1 MATNKHAMI
10 RYNALDKC
18 FRNFNREYY
27 IEDLMEICSQAIY
40 SFTGINTAISRRQ
53 IYYDIT
59 FMKSDEGWSVPLEKY
74 KSGNKHKS
82 GNRVYYRYSDK
93 NFSISNKGINHAEAE
108 QLRETLTILSRF
120 EGMPQFEWI
129 GEMNT
134 RLEKSFKLSGDKH
147 STVIFDS
154 NPYLKGMS
162 FFTDSFHAIQNQKV
176 LTVDYQ
182 SYKRDK
188 AMRMTIHPW
197 FLKQYNNRW
206 FLFGYNQQYDSL
218 SNLALDRI
226 VEMSETD
233 EKYIENK
240 QENIE
245 ELFEDI
251 IGVTLIAHEEPQK
264 VHIKI
269 ARSLWPYI
277 ESKPLHGSQKVISHD
292 DDTVV
297 IELDIQINHEFKSLI
312 FSYMNSI
319 EILKPASLRDEFKD
333 IVKSLYNKYF

>member
-18 FRNFNREYY
+18 FKNFNREYY

-40 SFTGINTAISRRQ
+40 SFTGVNIAISRRQ
-53 IYYDIT
+53 IYYDIN
-59 FMKSDEGWSVPLEKY
+59 FMESEEGWSVPLE
-74 KSGNKHKS
+74 KHKS

-129 GEMNT
+129 SEINT

-147 STVIFDS
+147 SAIIFDS

-176 LTVDYQ
+176 LAVDYH

-188 AMRMTIHPW
+188 AVRMTIHPW

-206 FLFGYNQQYDSL
+206 FLFGYNPQYESL
-218 SNLALDRI
+218 TNLALDRI
-226 VEMSETD
+226 LEIFETD
-233 EKYIENK
+233 DKYIEN
-240 QENIE
+240 NLDNTE

-251 IGVTLIAHEEPQK
+251 IGVTLIANEEPQK

-269 ARSLWPYI
+269 DRSLWPYI
-277 ESKPLHGSQKVISHD
+277 ESKPLHGSQKIISHD
-292 DDTVV
+292 EDTVI
-297 IELDIQINHEFKSLI
+297 IELYIQINHEFRSLI

-319 EILKPASLRDEFKD
+319 EILKPTSLRNEFKD
-333 IVKSLYNKYF
+333 IVKSLYDKYF